1 MLKIII
7 YMIKKFRGW
16 CLISCS
22 EMIWEKI
29 WLNILTHGENDSSNN
44 SYSSYYQ
51 TLKSIYEI
59 YNYIAVLNVIK
70 PKCMPKKNRTL
81 VLELRIPRS
90 PIKKKINL

>member
-1 MLKIII
+1 MFFD
-7 YMIKKFRGW
+7 Y
-16 CLISCS
+16 
-22 EMIWEKI
+22 E
-29 WLNILTHGENDSSNN
+29 NGENDSSNN

-70 PKCMPKKNRTL
+70 RKCMPKKNRTL

-90 PIKKKINL
+90 PTKKKINLVKNACKLYPMSFIRILG